1 MIIDTS
7 FKIMTYTLATTQITQ
22 KIVSV
27 LVAPLCEQTIVQ
39 TPINGQRIVTI
50 IIMYGTMAEKHGAT
64 LKGGSCTSLLICR
77 ICKDRATKCRFA
89 RSALWVPNI

>member
-27 LVAPLCEQTIVQ
+27 LVAPLCEQKIVQ
-39 TPINGQRIVTI
+39 THINGQRVVTI
-50 IIMYGTMAEKHGAT
+50 IMMYGTMAEKHGAT
-64 LKGGSCTSLLICR
+64 LKAGLCTLLLIWH
-77 ICKDRATKCRFA
+77 IWKDKTTVWSFA
-89 RSALWVPNI
+89 QLE